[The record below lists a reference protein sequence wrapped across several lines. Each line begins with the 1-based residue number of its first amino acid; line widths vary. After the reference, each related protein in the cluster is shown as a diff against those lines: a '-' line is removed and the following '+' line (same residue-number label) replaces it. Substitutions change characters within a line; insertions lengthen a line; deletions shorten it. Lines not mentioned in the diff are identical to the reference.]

1 MFHIFTS
8 FYKTK
13 KALEFYLSLNP
24 SYSIFLSSFPFV
36 NSISRFFRK
45 TVSSHIKSHFFILS
59 SISSIRCS
67 NIFIALSLSVLIFTS
82 SGFPGIAASG

>member
-24 SYSIFLSSFPFV
+24 SYSIF
-36 NSISRFFRK
+36 
-45 TVSSHIKSHFFILS
+45 
-59 SISSIRCS
+59 
-67 NIFIALSLSVLIFTS
+67 IALSLYVLIFTS